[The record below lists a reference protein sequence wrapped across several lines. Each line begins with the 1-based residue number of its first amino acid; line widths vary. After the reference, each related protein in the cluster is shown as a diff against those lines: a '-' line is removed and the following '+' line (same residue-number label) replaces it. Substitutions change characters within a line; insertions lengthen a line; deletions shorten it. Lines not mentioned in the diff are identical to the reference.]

1 MLRRSVSDPLFVES
15 YMRDVEILSTNCVV
29 KKGGIL
35 ILGTGII
42 AGNYCG
48 FGLIGGSARAC
59 ELEKCFF
66 FLI

>member
-29 KKGGIL
+29 KMGGTL

-42 AGNYCG
+42 AGNCLG
-48 FGLIGGSARAC
+48 FGLSGSDRIC
-59 ELEKCFF
+59 
-66 FLI
+66 